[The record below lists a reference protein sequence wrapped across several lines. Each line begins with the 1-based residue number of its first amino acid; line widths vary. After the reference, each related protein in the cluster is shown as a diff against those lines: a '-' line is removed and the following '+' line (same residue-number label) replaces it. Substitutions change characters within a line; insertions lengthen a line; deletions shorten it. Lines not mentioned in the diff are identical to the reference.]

1 MKLYLVQHA
10 KAAGSDVDPD
20 RSLTEQGRREL
31 QRVVDFVK
39 PLDLSV
45 DYIWHSGKTR
55 AAQTADVLS
64 RVVRV
69 RHAVTV
75 RQGLSPNDDVSHLA
89 GELAVLKVDVMIVG
103 HMPFVARLA
112 SLLLTGRDSALPVA
126 VKNAGIVCLG
136 RLDPER
142 WQLEWAVTPE
152 VIREE

>member
-1 MKLYLVQHA
+1 MKIYLVQHA

-39 PLDLSV
+39 PLALSV

-69 RHAVTV
+69 RHTV
-75 RQGLSPNDDVSHLA
+75 AARRGLAPNDDVTHLA
-89 GELAVLKVDVMIVG
+89 AELAVLKIDVMIVG

-112 SLLLTGRDSALPVA
+112 SLLLTGRDSAFPVA
-126 VKNAGIVCLG
+126 FKNAGIVCLS
-136 RLDPER
+136 RFDPER
-142 WQLEWAVTPE
+142 WQIEWAVTPE
-152 VIREE
+152 IICEE

>member
-1 MKLYLVQHA
+1 MRLYLVQHA

-39 PLDLSV
+39 PLELSV

-55 AAQTADVLS
+55 AAQTAEVLAG
-64 RVVRV
+64 VVRV
-69 RHAVTV
+69 RDAVAV
-75 RQGLSPNDDVSHLA
+75 RRGLSPNDDVAHLV
-89 GELAVLKVDVMIVG
+89 GELAVLKIDVMIVG

-112 SLLLTGRDSALPVA
+112 SLLLTGRDATLPVA
-126 VKNAGIVCLG
+126 FKNGGIVCLS

-152 VIREE
+152 IICEE